1 MIVCTN
7 LDVGL
12 FGDADNQPDIILY
25 FTELIDVGFLNS
37 LLISS

>member
-12 FGDADNQPDIILY
+12 FGDADNHPDIILY
-25 FTELIDVGFLNS
+25 FTELIEVGFLNN
-37 LLISS
+37 LLTSS